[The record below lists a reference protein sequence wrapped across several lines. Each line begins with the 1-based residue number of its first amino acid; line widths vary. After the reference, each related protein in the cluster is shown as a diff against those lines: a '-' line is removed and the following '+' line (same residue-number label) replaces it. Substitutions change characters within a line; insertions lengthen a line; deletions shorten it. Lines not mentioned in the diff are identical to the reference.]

1 MKQTPSFPVWYL
13 LGALLAVLV
22 ILTSGPAWFHYQE
35 QSLRERTEH
44 ELEVIARLKA
54 EQIANWRKE
63 RLSDAA
69 VITESGLLEQVFAE
83 WLRDPRAE
91 RRDETMERLRPLARH
106 YGYSDVLLLDAQG
119 AVRLSLAGREQTLAR
134 TTGAAL
140 TEAWQRRG
148 ATLSEL
154 HGGADGR
161 VEIDAIAPLL
171 DRTGRTPRGAIVLR
185 SDARDFLFPALQ
197 TWPLLSHSAET
208 ELVRRDGQDAVF
220 LNPLRHRSDTALTLR
235 IPLSMVDVPAVQAAL
250 GREGVFVG
258 QDYRGI
264 RVVAVLTPIPGSDW
278 FLVSKVDW
286 AEVFADW
293 QQLARLLVG
302 SIALAIVA
310 VVVLFG
316 LFWQRHAKAHYQ
328 ALFKTQENL
337 NRRSLV
343 DAALAEL
350 SAELLAPDVT
360 IEQIAPLVLSQA
372 QRLTGSE
379 HGFVASIEPGTGDH
393 VAHTLTAMMGKD
405 CRIDVPDQ
413 RVVFPVNPDGSYTGL
428 WGQALNTR
436 QPFFTNVPPRHPAS
450 RGVPRGHVP
459 LRRYLAV
466 PAVVGNTVLGQ
477 IALANAPRDY
487 TEESVEVLRRLTA
500 LYGLFLQ
507 QWRTRNALA
516 ESERR
521 FRGLIENASDVMAEL
536 DPEGHLSYLSPNW
549 AELMGEATAEALGK
563 RFDTYLHPDDVSA
576 WQAALDQIRH
586 SIAPALDVDC
596 RARLRDGA
604 IRWLSL
610 KGSAVLGPGDN
621 ALGCL
626 IIIRDITHR
635 KAQEAALSASEERLR
650 LALDAAQVGVFDWD
664 IARGGIAWS
673 RRHEQLWGFGPKEFG
688 GTYEVFA
695 QRVHPDDLPVL
706 NTEIARCIA
715 SHELFTQEFRVVWP
729 DGSVRWIAGS
739 GQFEFDAAGQATR
752 MRGVVLDVTAR
763 KEAEQALRESEASFR
778 NLFDQAVDGILL
790 LTPDHRFLDAN
801 PAALAMLGYGHDE
814 LSRLRLPDILADD
827 ERERLDQE
835 VPLMMMGKPHR
846 GTWRHRRKNGSLFP
860 AEVTARVLSG
870 QRYYAVLRDLTEQ
883 LATEAELARHR
894 EHLEERVAE
903 RTAELAQARR
913 QAEAANRAKSA
924 FLANMS
930 HEIRTPLN
938 AILGLTHL
946 LRRSGA
952 TPAQIE
958 RLDKV
963 DSAGRHLL
971 SIVNDILDLSKI
983 EAGKLQL
990 EHSNIALGSVLD
1002 QVRSLISDAAQAK
1015 GLTVTVEADPAPLW
1029 LRGDPTRLRQALLN
1043 YAGNAV
1049 KFTEH
1054 GAITLRARLLEQAAD
1069 EWLVRFEVTD
1079 TGVGIAP
1086 DTLAR
1091 VFQAFEQADTST
1103 TREHGG
1109 TGLGLAITQR
1119 LAQLMGGTVG
1129 AESTP
1134 GIGSTFWFTA
1144 RLRRGHG
1151 MVGSAPSVAM
1161 TEPETLL
1168 QRPYPHAHILLVE
1181 DNAINREVA
1190 LELLHGVGLR
1200 VDSATDGREALA
1212 KVQAQS
1218 FDLILMDIQMPNM
1231 DGLEATRAIRDLPEG
1246 KHIPI
1251 LAITANAFEEDH
1263 RACEAAGMNDFIAKP
1278 VEPGV
1283 LYASLLKWLP
1293 PKPRPPL
1300 LSGPESPVTATG
1312 LLRTPLQSTLASLA
1326 DTPGLDLARGLGV
1339 LRGNAEKY
1347 LDLLVRFVAAHT
1359 DDMARLT
1366 ASLDA
1371 GDPAAAQRIAHTL
1384 KGTAATLGAETLSAM
1399 ARRVEEALGGEGAA
1413 NSFNDDLHCA
1423 MLAVTGEFKTL
1434 SAALAGQ
1441 RFGGLEAAH
1450 DPAPTDLPE
1459 LRDTL
1464 DELEKRLE
1472 QSDVSAINLFRQRAE
1487 ILRGSFGPQ
1496 YADLERQIL
1505 AFDFETARQ
1514 TLRALRQAQDPT

>member
-1 MKQTPSFPVWYL
+1 MKQTPSFPLWSL

-22 ILTSGPAWFHYQE
+22 ILTSGPAWFRYQE
-35 QSLRERTEH
+35 LSLRERANH

-69 VITESGLLEQVFAE
+69 VITESRLFEQFSGE
-83 WLRDPRAE
+83 WLSGSLPE
-91 RRDETMERLRPLARH
+91 RRSETLERLRPFTRH
-106 YGYSDVLLLDAQG
+106 YGYTDVLVLDAQG
-119 AVRLSLAGREQTLAR
+119 KVRLSLSGREHTLAR
-134 TTGAAL
+134 ETREAL
-140 TEAWQRRG
+140 DDAWHRRG
-148 ATLSEL
+148 AALSEL
-154 HGGADGR
+154 HGGPDNR
-161 VEIDAIAPLL
+161 VEIDAVAPLL
-171 DRTGRTPRGAIVLR
+171 DRTGRTPLGAIVLR

-197 TWPLLSHSAET
+197 TLPLASPSAET

-220 LNPLRHRSDTALTLR
+220 LNPLRHRADTALTLR
-235 IPLSMVDVPAVQAAL
+235 IPLSMTDVPAVRAIL
-250 GREGVFVG
+250 GHEGVFVG
-258 QDYRGI
+258 KDYRGTQ
-264 RVVAVLTPIPGSDW
+264 VVAVLTKVPASDW
-278 FLVSKVDW
+278 YLVSKVDW
-286 AEVFADW
+286 AEVFAHW
-293 QQLARLLVG
+293 QHMARLLVG
-302 SIALAIVA
+302 YIALAIVA
-310 VVVLFG
+310 VIGLFG
-316 LFWQRHAKAHYQ
+316 LFWQRNAKAHYQ
-328 ALFKTQENL
+328 ALFRTQEHL

-343 DAALAEL
+343 DTALAEL

-360 IEQIAPLVLSQA
+360 IEQIAPLVLNHA

-379 HGFVASIEPGTGDH
+379 HGFVASIDPGTGDH
-393 VAHTLTAMMGKD
+393 VAHTLTAMMGKE

-436 QPFFTNVPPRHPAS
+436 RPFFTNTPPRHPAS
-450 RGVPRGHVP
+450 RGVPQGHVP
-459 LRRYLAV
+459 LQRYLAV
-466 PAVVGNTVLGQ
+466 PAVVGDTVLGQ
-477 IALANAPRDY
+477 IALANAPNDY
-487 TEESVEVLRRLTA
+487 SEESVEVLRRLTA

-507 QWRTRNALA
+507 QWRTRSALA

-521 FRGLIENASDVMAEL
+521 FRGLIENASDVMAEM
-536 DPEGHLSYLSPNW
+536 DPEGRLTYLSPNW
-549 AELMGEATAEALGK
+549 AELMGETTAEALGK
-563 RFDTYLHPDDVSA
+563 PFETYLQPEDVSA
-576 WQAALDQIRH
+576 WQEFLVRIRH
-586 SIAPALDVDC
+586 SVADALDVDC
-596 RARLRDGA
+596 RARLPDGSL
-604 IRWLSL
+604 RWLSV
-610 KGSAVLGPGDN
+610 KGSAVFGPGDD
-621 ALGCL
+621 ALGFL

-635 KAQEAALSASEERLR
+635 KAQEQALSASEERLR
-650 LALDAAQVGVFDWD
+650 LALDAAQVGVFDWNM
-664 IARGGIAWS
+664 AHGGIAWS

-688 GTYEVFA
+688 GTYEMFA
-695 QRVHPDDLPVL
+695 QRVHPDDLPAL
-706 NTEIARCIA
+706 NAEIARCVA
-715 SHELFTQEFRVVWP
+715 SHDLFAQEFRVLWP
-729 DGSVRWIAGS
+729 DGSLHWIAGS
-739 GQFEFDAAGQATR
+739 GQFEFDANGKASR

-778 NLFDQAVDGILL
+778 NLFEQAVDGILL

-801 PAALAMLGYGHDE
+801 PAALAMLGYAHEE
-814 LSRLRLPDILADD
+814 LSSLRLPDILAGD
-827 ERERLDQE
+827 ERARLDRE
-835 VPLMMMGKPHR
+835 VPLMIQGRPHR
-846 GTWRHRRKNGSLFP
+846 GTWLHRRKDGSLFP

-870 QRYYAVLRDLTEQ
+870 QRYYAVLRDLTER

-894 EHLEERVAE
+894 ENLEERVAE

-913 QAEAANRAKSA
+913 QAEAANRAKSV

-946 LRRSGA
+946 LRRSDA
-952 TPAQIE
+952 TPLQIE

-971 SIVNDILDLSKI
+971 SILNDILDLSKI

-990 EHSNIALGSVLD
+990 EHSNVALGSVLD
-1002 QVRSLISDAAQAK
+1002 QVSSLISDAAQAK
-1015 GLTVTVEADPAPLW
+1015 GLVVTVNADPAPPW

-1049 KFTEH
+1049 KFTER
-1054 GAITLRARLLEQAAD
+1054 GAISLRARVLEQTAD
-1069 EWLVRFEVTD
+1069 EWLVRFEVAD

-1086 DTLAR
+1086 DALAR

-1144 RLRRGHG
+1144 RLQRGHG
-1151 MVGSAPSVAM
+1151 AVDTAPGVAM
-1161 TEPETLL
+1161 TEPEALL
-1168 QRPYPHAHILLVE
+1168 RRPYPHAHILLVE

-1190 LELLHGVGLR
+1190 LELLHGVGLQ
-1200 VDSATDGREALA
+1200 VDSATDGCEALA
-1212 KVQAQS
+1212 KVQAQA

-1231 DGLEATRAIRDLPEG
+1231 DGLEATRAIRALPEG
-1246 KHIPI
+1246 KDVPI

-1278 VEPGV
+1278 VEPGA
-1283 LYASLLKWLP
+1283 LYAALVKWLP
-1293 PKPRPPL
+1293 PKPRQPLHSGTEPHATGTPL
-1300 LSGPESPVTATG
+1300 LQ
-1312 LLRTPLQSTLASLA
+1312 TPLQSTLASLA
-1326 DTPGLDLARGLGV
+1326 NTPGLDLARGLGV

-1371 GDPAAAQRIAHTL
+1371 GDPVAARRIAHTL
-1384 KGTAATLGAETLSAM
+1384 KGTAATLGAESLSAM
-1399 ARRVEEALGGEGAA
+1399 ARRVEETLAVEGAT
-1413 NSFNDDLHCA
+1413 NSHSDDLHRA
-1423 MLAVTGEFKTL
+1423 ILAVTSEFEIL
-1434 SAALAGQ
+1434 SAALPVQ
-1441 RFGGLEAAH
+1441 RAVGAEPA
-1450 DPAPTDLPE
+1450 DDSAPTDSPE

-1472 QSDVSAINLFRQRAE
+1472 QSDVSAINLFRQRAG
-1487 ILRGSFGPQ
+1487 ILRTSFGPHCTQ
-1496 YADLERQIL
+1496 LERQIL
-1505 AFDFETARQ
+1505 AFDFETARH
-1514 TLRALRQAQDPT
+1514 TLRTLRQAQRPT